1 MQKITS
7 AGKIAHHSGATNG
20 KKKSRAFV
28 WYLIRLWGS
37 LTAGDLTFVVAMVW
51 LHLTINSKMEAR
63 GGEHGQSWPNH
74 VSSMN
79 DDQPTKM
86 DKASHN
92 SSQPTP
98 MQCIYSLR
106 LENRAA
112 INELTTELGQNRVK
126 H

>member
-1 MQKITS
+1 
-7 AGKIAHHSGATNG
+7 
-20 KKKSRAFV
+20 
-28 WYLIRLWGS
+28 
-37 LTAGDLTFVVAMVW
+37 MV
-51 LHLTINSKMEAR
+51 N
-63 GGEHGQSWPNH
+63 HGRIMI
-74 VSSMN
+74 SSMN

-86 DKASHN
+86 NKASHN

-112 INELTTELGQNRVK
+112 INGAAINELTTELGQNRVK

>member
-1 MQKITS
+1 MRTRRKKLT
-7 AGKIAHHSGATNG
+7 GGCG
-20 KKKSRAFV
+20 KKKSR
-28 WYLIRLWGS
+28 YIIRHLIRLWGS

-51 LHLTINSKMEAR
+51 LHLTIDSKMEAR

>member
-51 LHLTINSKMEAR
+51 LHDHHQFKNGSAR
-63 GGEHGQSWPNH
+63 RGTWSIMAES
-74 VSSMN
+74 
-79 DDQPTKM
+79 
-86 DKASHN
+86 
-92 SSQPTP
+92 
-98 MQCIYSLR
+98 CIVH
-106 LENRAA
+106 E
-112 INELTTELGQNRVK
+112 
-126 H
+126 